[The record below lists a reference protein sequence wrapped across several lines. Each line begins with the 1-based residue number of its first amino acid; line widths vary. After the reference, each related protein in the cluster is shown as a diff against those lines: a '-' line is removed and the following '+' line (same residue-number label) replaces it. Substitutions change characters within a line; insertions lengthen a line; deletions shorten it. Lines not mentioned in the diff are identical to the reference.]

1 MKSEDRQIDSEARR
15 NVIRGIN
22 KILFIR
28 QNLAYLDTR
37 VFFFS
42 FSGVFSIINY
52 KFLYCRNTSSDV
64 PKSQSLLKYKI

>member
-1 MKSEDRQIDSEARR
+1 MKSEDKQIDSEARR

-37 VFFFS
+37 VFF
-42 FSGVFSIINY
+42 SGVFSIINH

-64 PKSQSLLKYKI
+64 PKS